1 MSKEDFGDEDYPP
14 DLGSQLVEIIYNNT
28 KLNYDVCAYN
38 LVEVFTHLSQK
49 IPKIKILSD
58 SIVHSIQ
65 VMTYN
70 YAY

>member
-1 MSKEDFGDEDYPP
+1 MSKEDVGEEDYPP

-38 LVEVFTHLSQK
+38 LVEVFNHLSQK
-49 IPKIKILSD
+49 IPSIKILSD

-65 VMTYN
+65 VMT
-70 YAY
+70 